1 MNATIINNDFENI
14 TNTWKNIFSDFIE
27 LVVVDG
33 DNIYG
38 QRVFKILREI
48 NAEPGIWTK
57 LFLENFTANII
68 YEYEG
73 NAILEVFL
81 SLVFR
86 NFNELHIMSTQIEP
100 IKQYLKHLCVEL
112 ELGENY
118 YADVDENTDNMDNDT
133 KTQFC
138 ISLLQCTSRQ
148 FAELN
153 KKFIEDIFINI
164 LTPPATYIK

>member
-1 MNATIINNDFENI
+1 MNSTNNDFENI
-14 TNTWKNIFSDFIE
+14 TNTWKNIFVDFIE
-27 LVVVDG
+27 LVIADG

-48 NAEPGIWTK
+48 NAEPSIWTK
-57 LFLENFTANII
+57 LFLENFTANIV

-73 NAILEVFL
+73 NDILQVFL
-81 SLVFR
+81 SLVFVH
-86 NFNELHIMSTQIEP
+86 FNELQFMITQIDQ

-112 ELGENY
+112 DLGENY
-118 YADVDENTDNMDNDT
+118 YADIDLNTDDMDNDT

-138 ISLLQCTSRQ
+138 ISLLQCSSTQ
-148 FAELN
+148 FAELHKN
-153 KKFIEDIFINI
+153 FIKDTFINI